1 MKRMLQVLA
10 VAALLFGTQ
19 SAWSI
24 VKQGHDWLPKADS
37 VFPAD
42 AEANFNLPA
51 LATYSDRYPAAQPD
65 QAGDAFPVNLAGVRI
80 DD

>member
-10 VAALLFGTQ
+10 VTALLFGTQ

-24 VKQGHDWLPKADS
+24 VKQGHDWLPQAGS

-42 AEANFNLPA
+42 AEANFSLPA
-51 LATYSDRYPAAQPD
+51 LATYSDRYEGEQRD
-65 QAGDAFPVNLAGVRI
+65 QAGDAFPVNLAGVMI